1 MTAYDTILSTVQHNN
16 TITITHTETQN
27 LTSKLTEMHTATA
40 TATQLLDTKTNS
52 TIPVPAPQQQK
63 GGLNAGDIL
72 AILLGVL
79 LIVMA
84 VGGLFMYR
92 GLSRKRREE
101 RVLRKQIQT
110 EGTELKSGDAKDGDG
125 HEGHDMQEWAGGLKE

>member
-1 MTAYDTILSTVQHNN
+1 
-16 TITITHTETQN
+16 
-27 LTSKLTEMHTATA
+27 MHTATV

-52 TIPVPAPQQQK
+52 TIPVPAQQQQK

-79 LIVMA
+79 LVVMA
-84 VGGLFMYR
+84 GGGFFMYR

-101 RVLRKQIQT
+101 RVLRKQLQT

-125 HEGHDMQEWAGGLKE
+125 LDGNDMQEWAGSMRG